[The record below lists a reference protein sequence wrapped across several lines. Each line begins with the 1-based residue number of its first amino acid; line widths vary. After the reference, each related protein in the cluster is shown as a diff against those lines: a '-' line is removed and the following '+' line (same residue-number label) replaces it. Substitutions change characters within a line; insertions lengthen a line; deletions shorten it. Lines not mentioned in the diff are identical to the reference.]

1 MRPVAYAAVLAV
13 CLAGC
18 SSRGPVPQN
27 LPYIMD
33 GTLSSHPA
41 RSAQAARRSTFA
53 RVAAGKTT
61 PADSD
66 AAFQAKLAQHPKNS
80 REYRILLQEKEY
92 EEFRAESRK
101 STICKGC

>member
-1 MRPVAYAAVLAV
+1 MRPVAYAAVVAA

-33 GTLSSHPA
+33 GTLSAAPQSST
-41 RSAQAARRSTFA
+41 RAARRSAFA
-53 RVAAGKTT
+53 SARSDITAS
-61 PADSD
+61 ADRD

-80 REYRILLQEKEY
+80 REYMLLLREKDY
-92 EEFRAESRK
+92 EEFRAESK
-101 STICKGC
+101 KWVICKGC